1 MAIDPAMKSKFL
13 AELRDIENALLQ
25 IMSLEDVIKATTS
38 EAKEKYGITGGAMKA
53 IAKKRIEDKLA
64 DDIEQTANL
73 LDWKEIAK
81 ES

>member
-1 MAIDPAMKSKFL
+1 
-13 AELRDIENALLQ
+13 
-25 IMSLEDVIKATTS
+25 
-38 EAKEKYGITGGAMKA
+38 MKA

-64 DDIEQTANL
+64 EDIEQTTNP

>member
-1 MAIDPAMKSKFL
+1 MTIDPATKSKFL

-25 IMSLEDVIKATTS
+25 IMSLEDAIKETTS

-81 ES
+81 EP

>member
-1 MAIDPAMKSKFL
+1 MKNEFL
-13 AELRDIENALLQ
+13 AELRDVEDALLQ
-25 IMSLEDVIKATTS
+25 IMSLEDVIKETTS

-53 IAKKRIEDKLA
+53 IAQKRIEDKLA
-64 DDIEQTANL
+64 EDIEQTTNP